1 MPSFPLRDYQQE
13 CVDIINNLKSGAHLV
28 HMATGLGKTVV
39 FSSIERKGRVLIL
52 SHRDELVRQPIQYYD
67 CPVGVEKA
75 QDISDGEEVI
85 SASVQSLSRDRRL
98 KRFNPGDFDT
108 IITDEAHHAL
118 APTYRKI
125 VEYFEPRLHI
135 GFTATPKRGDER
147 GLNKVFE
154 DIVYSKDLKW
164 GIKHGW
170 LADIDCQRVYVE
182 WNTKKLHRQNGDYK
196 ISELDAEVNTE
207 TGNDQIAAAYQQFAE
222 GPTLVF
228 AATVDHAYQL
238 AKRIPNSAV
247 VDGKMSQ
254 TERRA
259 TIEAFRNGEI
269 ECLLNYG
276 VFTEGTDLP
285 MIRTVLLA
293 RPTQNVALYTQM
305 VGRGLRLDE
314 KHGKT
319 SVKLIDCVGTTTDNR
334 LCTAPT
340 LFGLN
345 EEDFPE
351 NAKSVINGSLMELED
366 RLEALENTP
375 RGWVLRARKVDV
387 INNLFV
393 AWVTTLSG
401 SRVVSGNTF
410 KVEMSPEDDL
420 GGVDVTYR
428 GYEVT
433 TRHYEDVDTADIAV
447 YRWLNN
453 NPLSSNEKRI
463 WDKDEVKRWG
473 SNPATA
479 SQVSYMRSLL
489 KEAELDYELDDLLGI
504 SRGEASIVIANAKA
518 AIEAKKAEELGTC
531 PLCGSALRFS
541 KSEKSVMCSQ
551 LHWKKDSEGEWYP
564 AGICTFRFFRTYN
577 SQRIAKKYIKDLATL
592 KPIKVNNRF
601 LRLEQVSGD
610 DEYEI
615 FEIKTP
621 SYYSLFR

>member
-1 MPSFPLRDYQQE
+1 M
-13 CVDIINNLKSGAHLV
+13 
-28 HMATGLGKTVV
+28 
-39 FSSIERKGRVLIL
+39 
-52 SHRDELVRQPIQYYD
+52 
-67 CPVGVEKA
+67 
-75 QDISDGEEVI
+75 
-85 SASVQSLSRDRRL
+85 
-98 KRFNPGDFDT
+98 
-108 IITDEAHHAL
+108 
-118 APTYRKI
+118 
-125 VEYFEPRLHI
+125 
-135 GFTATPKRGDER
+135 
-147 GLNKVFE
+147 
-154 DIVYSKDLKW
+154 
-164 GIKHGW
+164 
-170 LADIDCQRVYVE
+170 
-182 WNTKKLHRQNGDYK
+182 
-196 ISELDAEVNTE
+196 
-207 TGNDQIAAAYQQFAE
+207 
-222 GPTLVF
+222 
-228 AATVDHAYQL
+228 
-238 AKRIPNSAV
+238 KRIPNSAV

-254 TERRA
+254 TERKA
-259 TIEAFRNGEI
+259 AIEAFRNGEI

-351 NAKSVINGSLMELED
+351 NTKSVINGSLMELED

-387 INNLFV
+387 INNLLV

-489 KEAELDYELDDLLGI
+489 KEAELDYELGDLLGI

-531 PLCGSALRFS
+531 PLCGSVPYPNLLVTFFAHRWLSVGSTPTWYSLATVHFSGAAETLRLKDGYSDSFLFLPYFSFFYFDSSERPRRHMLLSLFDLGATYRLPNRLVSPPAARRGSLLSGNLRWQVQRSSPRKARFERICVRTSCISMVLMLRIIHHRNREEALRPRAAIPCALGRGLPRDKS
-541 KSEKSVMCSQ
+541 KE
-551 LHWKKDSEGEWYP
+551 
-564 AGICTFRFFRTYN
+564 
-577 SQRIAKKYIKDLATL
+577 
-592 KPIKVNNRF
+592 
-601 LRLEQVSGD
+601 
-610 DEYEI
+610 
-615 FEIKTP
+615 
-621 SYYSLFR
+621 